1 MMSRLL
7 VALLVLALLVGCA
20 PRRTDPSISGPYTE
34 SAALIAARQEAIA
47 TDGLFYHITCCGS
60 MLPLI
65 KNGDY
70 VLVRKVPLTDALI
83 GHVVAYRP
91 KWYGGGVIVHR
102 IVGTIANGYIGEGD
116 ARIGQDGR
124 PITPETSEPI
134 TDATFIGEV
143 TTIYSVTP

>member
-1 MMSRLL
+1 MKIRALIFGVLL
-7 VALLVLALLVGCA
+7 LLTACA
-20 PRRTDPSISGPYTE
+20 PGHPDPSIRGPY
-34 SAALIAARQEAIA
+34 SAIDAFITVRKDA
-47 TDGLFYHITCCGS
+47 TSIGGLFYHVTCCGS

-83 GHVVAYRP
+83 DHVVAYRP
-91 KWYGGGVIVHR
+91 KWYGGGVIIHR

-116 ARIGQDGR
+116 ARATEDGH

-143 TTIYSVTP
+143 VTIYQVNP